1 MHIKT
6 VSGQSVARQDIVHLS
21 ILLAVGLAV
30 GVYLICTAVVIA
42 KDGVTFI
49 EYARNLQTA
58 PTETMVEEAQH
69 PGYPF
74 LILTA
79 HRIVEIVHDRSSL
92 WTWLYSAQGAAL
104 TFRLLG
110 IAAIYGLGRVL
121 VGPGR
126 SFLATLILVL
136 LPGPAEYG
144 SDALS
149 DWPALFFLITGL
161 LLSLCGAAAGKWW
174 LFGMAGI
181 FAGAGY
187 LVRPECA
194 QLIVY
199 ASLWLALQLFRP
211 KRMMTKPRLL
221 LALAALLVGFCVL
234 TVPYMHLKGAV
245 FPKKGIGG
253 SVSNEH
259 AGGWQSDPQTTSNAI
274 YAHFAG
280 RSLYAADI
288 ASLGV
293 VEGAIKLFGNIGD
306 TMMWFFVPPM
316 FIGLWD
322 FLKRRAWLEPRQFF
336 VIVPIAANVALALW
350 LHTRYGYMS
359 NRHTLPL
366 VVLCVLYAP
375 HGLEISASWLCSPT
389 RGRGAGTRAIIRQC
403 GPCRLGGRTPDSCR
417 NFLFSLLLV
426 IGICVC
432 IPKLLRPLHHD
443 KQSFRRASLWLAENT
458 GQADVVAV
466 PDFRIG
472 FYSGR
477 KAVLFDGLTIP
488 QEARYVVDVLK
499 EGRSVSPQGARGA
512 IDKETLRAEK
522 SIEDDGNPR
531 IIIYRRAD

>member
-1 MHIKT
+1 MHTKT
-6 VSGQSVARQDIVHLS
+6 ISGQSGARQDIVHLS
-21 ILLAVGLAV
+21 ILLAVGLAI
-30 GVYLICTAVVIA
+30 GIYLICTAVVIA

-58 PTETMVEEAQH
+58 PTETMIEEAQH

-79 HRIVEIVHDRSSL
+79 HRIVEIVHNGSSL

-121 VGPGR
+121 VGPGQ
-126 SFLATLILVL
+126 SFLATLIFVF

-161 LLSLCGAAAGKWW
+161 LLSIRGAAARKWW
-174 LFGMAGI
+174 LFGLAGVS
-181 FAGAGY
+181 AGAGY
-187 LVRPECA
+187 LIRPECA

-199 ASLWLALQLFRP
+199 AFLWLALQLFRP
-211 KRMMTKPRLL
+211 KHIMTRPRLL

-234 TVPYMHLKGAV
+234 ATPYMRLKGAV

-253 SVSNEH
+253 SVSNVH
-259 AGGWQSDPQTTSNAI
+259 AGGCQSDPQTTSNAI

-280 RSLYAADI
+280 RSLYVADI

-322 FLKRRAWLEPRQFF
+322 FLKRRAWLEPKQFF
-336 VIVPIAANVALALW
+336 VIVPIILNVALMLW
-350 LHTRYGYMS
+350 LHAKYGYMS

-366 VVLCVLYAP
+366 VVFCVLYVP
-375 HGLEISASWLCSPT
+375 LGLQISASWLC
-389 RGRGAGTRAIIRQC
+389 GRTGPIIRQC
-403 GPCRLGGRTPDSCR
+403 GPCRLGGRTPDSCK

-426 IGICVC
+426 MGICVC
-432 IPKLLRPLHHD
+432 IPKLLRPLLHHD
-443 KQSFRRASLWLAENT
+443 KQSLRKTALWLAENT
-458 GQADVVAV
+458 GQADVIAV
-466 PDFRIG
+466 PDFRIS

-477 KAVLFDGLTIP
+477 KAVLFDGVTIP

-499 EGRSVSPQGARGA
+499 EGRSVSPQGVREA
-512 IDKETLRAEK
+512 IDKGALRAEK
-522 SIEDDGNPR
+522 SIDDDSGNLR
-531 IIIYRRAD
+531 IIIYRRVD

>member
-1 MHIKT
+1 MHTKT
-6 VSGQSVARQDIVHLS
+6 ISGQSGARQDIVHLA

-79 HRIVEIVHDRSSL
+79 HRIVEIVHNGSSL

-121 VGPGR
+121 VGPGQ
-126 SFLATLILVL
+126 SFLATLIFVF

-149 DWPALFFLITGL
+149 DWPALFFLITGM
-161 LLSLCGAAAGKWW
+161 LLSVCGAVEGKWR
-174 LFGMAGI
+174 LFGLAGI

-187 LVRPECA
+187 LIRPECA

-199 ASLWLALQLFRP
+199 AFLWLAFQLFRP
-211 KRMMTKPRLL
+211 KRMMARPRLL
-221 LALAALLVGFCVL
+221 LALAALLAGFCVL
-234 TVPYMHLKGAV
+234 TVPYMHLRGAV

-253 SVSNEH
+253 SVSNVQV
-259 AGGWQSDPQTTSNAI
+259 GGCQSDSQITSNAI

-293 VEGAIKLFGNIGD
+293 VEGATRLFGNVGD

-322 FLKRRAWLEPRQFF
+322 FLKRRAWLEPKQFF
-336 VIVPIAANVALALW
+336 VIVPIVANVALALW
-350 LHTRYGYMS
+350 LQARYGYMS

-366 VVLCVLYAP
+366 VVFCVLYVP
-375 HGLEISASWLCSPT
+375 LGLQISASWLCSRTGP
-389 RGRGAGTRAIIRQC
+389 IIRQR
-403 GPCRLGGRTPDSCR
+403 GPCRLGGRAPDSCK
-417 NFLFSLLLV
+417 NFLFCLLLV

-443 KQSFRRASLWLAENT
+443 KQSLRKTALWLAENT
-458 GQADVVAV
+458 GRTDIIAV
-466 PDFRIG
+466 PDFRIS
-472 FYSGR
+472 FYAAR
-477 KAVLFDGLTIP
+477 KAVLFDGHTIP

-499 EGRSVSPQGARGA
+499 KGRSVSLQGVPGA
-512 IDKETLRAEK
+512 IDKGALRAEK
-522 SIEDDGNPR
+522 SIDDDGGDPM